1 MVTLQKIG
9 GSMNRDVL
17 EITGLSTDE
26 KPIEFI
32 GTTYITNGSTFEEIN
47 TGNKYKYNEAD
58 KNWIKQPSSG
68 SGSGGSI
75 DTPVDYSVLENKP
88 RINGVELT
96 GNKTSVDIGVQ
107 PKGDYALKSEIPKKL
122 PASDVSAW
130 AKAPQKPTY
139 TAVEVGAEEKG
150 AINSHNLSIEAHADI
165 RNLISKL
172 TERINVLADS
182 NDEDLD
188 TLSEIVSYIKN
199 NKSLIDNITTGKISV
214 SDIVDNL
221 TTNISTKVLS
231 ASQGVELKKQIDSI
245 VKSIPVKLPNPK
257 ALTFTGSVDA
267 LYDGSEE
274 KTINIPSNNYSEM
287 ENKPQIGGVELV
299 GNKTL
304 DELNIQQKGTYLTKE
319 TDPTV
324 PAWAKAETKPTYTAA
339 EVGALPKTTTTLPN
353 PKKIKFTGAVT
364 DYYDG
369 SVEKIINI
377 PTGSSYTL
385 PQATDKILG
394 GIKAKGKTNETVE
407 VAIDTATGKLFVPT
421 YPTGIEI
428 ELDKT
433 LTVEGKAADA
443 KAVGDAIKKL
453 QDAISSI
460 LNGTEVSY
468 LYIPKEIK

>member
-304 DELNIQQKGTYLTKE
+304 DELNIQQKGNYLTKE

-324 PAWAKAETKPTYTAA
+324 PAWAKEKTKPTYTAA
-339 EVGALPKTTTTLPN
+339 EVGALPDTINVMRN
-353 PKKIKFTGAVT
+353 PKKVIFTGAVVGE
-364 DYYDG
+364 YDG
-369 SVEKIINI
+369 SVERTFNI
-377 PTGSSYTL
+377 PVYTL
-385 PQATDKILG
+385 PQAKEDTLG
-394 GIKAKGKTNETVE
+394 GVKAKAKTSETVE
-407 VAIDTATGKLFVPT
+407 VAIDTATGKMYVPT
-421 YPTGIEI
+421 YPTVISV
-428 ELDKT
+428 DNT
-433 LTVEGKAADA
+433 LAVSGKAADA
-443 KAVGDAIKKL
+443 KAVGDALKAL
-453 QDAISSI
+453 QEKVDSI

-468 LYIPKEIK
+468 LYTPLEEKDK